1 MAKKQNYKVGIEG
14 ADEVVKMLADM
25 GQSAEDVLEK
35 AAEAGGKIAL
45 NDAKRRCPVKTIR
58 LKNSLYLEKLKKS
71 QGKADVK
78 VSIGKKEFY
87 GVFVE
92 LGTGDTQA
100 KPYLRPAVDEN
111 KDKISKAVNESI
123 LKAIGRHL

>member
-1 MAKKQNYKVGIEG
+1 MAKKQRYRVGIEG

-25 GQSAEDVLEK
+25 GQSAEDVLQS

-45 NDAKRRCPVKTIR
+45 DDAKMRCPVDTGR

-71 QGKADVK
+71 PGKADVK
-78 VSIGKKEFY
+78 VSIGKNEYY

-92 LGTGDTQA
+92 LGTSKSEA
-100 KPYLRPAVDEN
+100 KPFLRPAVDEN
-111 KDKISKAVNESI
+111 KDRIAKAINEAV
-123 LKAIGRHL
+123 LKALGRLG